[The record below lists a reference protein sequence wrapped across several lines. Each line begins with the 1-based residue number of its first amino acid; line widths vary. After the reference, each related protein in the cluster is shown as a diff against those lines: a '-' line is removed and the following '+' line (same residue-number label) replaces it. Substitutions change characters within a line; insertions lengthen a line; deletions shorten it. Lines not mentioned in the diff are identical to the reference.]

1 VALVVVGGQSRHVG
15 KTSVVAGLISA
26 MPERGWTAAKITQDP
41 HGAFAVAD
49 ADVSASILIH
59 EERDRAGES
68 DSSRYLAAGAQSAFW
83 VRIRH
88 DRIAQAMPSLLQH
101 LKMPENLILE
111 SNRALEF
118 LNPQVSLM
126 VVDYGSLEVKPSA
139 QDLLHRVHAI
149 VKREAARET
158 GLPPPPWIA
167 KNLRG
172 RPIFSMQPPRY
183 VNDELVDFVR
193 QRLNHAAR

>member
-15 KTSVVAGLISA
+15 KTSLVAGLISA

-41 HGAFAVAD
+41 HGAFTD
-49 ADVSASILIH
+49 ADESGVASILIH

-68 DSSRYLAAGAQSAFW
+68 DSSRYLAAGAQRAFW

-88 DRIAQAMPSLLQH
+88 ERTAEAMPSLLQH
-101 LKMPENLILE
+101 LKTPEDLILE

-126 VVDYGSLEVKPSA
+126 VVDYDSPEVKPSA
-139 QDLLHRVHAI
+139 QELLHRVHAI
-149 VKREAARET
+149 VARET
-158 GLPPPPWIA
+158 AQPPPPWIA
-167 KNLRG
+167 NSLRG

-183 VNDELVDFVR
+183 VNDELVEFVR